1 MWASLLAAVLLGNPE
16 GASSGNSHYL
26 PPGFVGLFKPQ
37 LQLRPRLLLEVTAS
51 QPARAR
57 LLRQAQVRPAITQV
71 RMVRM
76 ADGME
81 EGPREIADEKKIE
94 LPVLERPSRAFCA
107 LRSSR
112 RSALGVG
119 IVGMISLAPIVGRE
133 PLAAGLAPGLQQM
146 WPLRIKRPS
155 SQAETSEARTQKAVK
170 EAKTVDA
177 ELRKELLQIK
187 KDLELDSKALQK
199 DLEARLNSIEK
210 QLLEGN
216 GEGVLPVPE
225 ADVRVLDRTLREQA
239 KAPKSILDRFC
250 SSLVPLI
257 CGFVVL

>member
-239 KAPKSILDRFC
+239 KAPKSILDRFG

-257 CGFVVL
+257 CDFVVV

>member
-1 MWASLLAAVLLGNPE
+1 MLASLLVAVLLGNPE

-26 PPGFVGLFKPQ
+26 PPGFVGLFPPP
-37 LQLRPRLLLEVTAS
+37 LQLRPRLLVEFTAS
-51 QPARAR
+51 QPG
-57 LLRQAQVRPAITQV
+57 LIRQAQVRPAIAQV

-76 ADGME
+76 ADVME

-94 LPVLERPSRAFCA
+94 LPVLARAGRAFCA

-119 IVGMISLAPIVGRE
+119 IVGMISLAPIAGRE

-250 SSLVPLI
+250 SILVPLI
-257 CGFVVL
+257 CGFVVV